1 MACEAAHKHAL
12 SCGNSRSVLS
22 LSADA
27 VILCTTSTIIEPLPG
42 VAMIRIM
49 LVDDHRLV
57 RAGLRLVLQETA
69 DLEVIADACTGE
81 ESLALVRNQ
90 APDVVF
96 LDIIL
101 PGLGVFEATLRIV
114 PRHDAIQ
121 EIRNTHGRANS
132 W

>member
-49 LVDDHRLV
+49 LVDDPRLV
-57 RAGLRLVLQETA
+57 RAGLRRVLQDTA
-69 DLEVIADACTGE
+69 AMEVIAAA
-81 ESLALVRNQ
+81 SLAH
-90 APDVVF
+90 APCRERASPSVS
-96 LDIIL
+96 ISA
-101 PGLGVFEATLRIV
+101 PAV
-114 PRHDAIQ
+114 PYNPH
-121 EIRNTHGRANS
+121 T
-132 W
+132 

>member
-57 RAGLRLVLQETA
+57 RAGLRRVLQETA
-69 DLEVIADACTGE
+69 DMEVIAEACTGE
-81 ESLALVRNQ
+81 ESLELVRNQ
-90 APDVVF
+90 APDVV
-96 LDIIL
+96 LMDINM
-101 PGLGVFEATLRIV
+101 PGI
-114 PRHDAIQ
+114 
-121 EIRNTHGRANS
+121 EIGRES
-132 W
+132 CRERVCQYV